1 MEAARSLGLAA
12 RVVSGYL
19 NAPLADGRSGSTHA
33 WAEVYLPGAGW
44 KSFDA
49 TSDEIAG
56 SKHIAVPVARL
67 PEVVSPV
74 TGAFFGQAGADLSV
88 GAWVSE
94 P

>member
-19 NAPLADGRSGSTHA
+19 NSPLADGRSGSTHA

-44 KSFDA
+44 KSFDT
-49 TSDEIAG
+49 TSGEIAG

-74 TGAFFGQAGADLSV
+74 TGAFFGPAGADLSV
-88 GAWVSE
+88 GVWVSE